1 MTIEWKKT
9 TCSYC
14 GLGCGLM
21 VGLEGGKVVDIKG
34 MKGHPVNDGMI
45 CTLPANYVPIF
56 EAEGRLSDPMVR
68 REGKLVPVNWD
79 EAINHVAD
87 GLKGIIDKHG
97 PNSIALDMGA
107 TCLNEEYYVANK
119 FMKAAIGTNN
129 IECTTRLCMSS
140 SAMGFISTIG
150 ADAPPACYDDVEASD
165 LIFIAGNNMAISV
178 PAIFARV
185 KAAKEKKGT
194 KVIVVDPRKTETA
207 SIADI
212 HLQIQPGTDVA
223 LNNALA
229 NVLFEE
235 GYVDEESVGEYASG
249 LSDLKELVK
258 EYAPLSVSQIT
269 GCPEDHIRET
279 ARLIGKS
286 KAMLVFWFQGYNH
299 STQAVFKNNTL
310 HNLWLL
316 TDNFCRPGAG
326 PLSITGEANALG
338 NRWIGGL
345 SHLLPGMRM
354 VVNPQHRQEL
364 ADFWKLPIEKIQPTP
379 GRSILEMIEGLHSG
393 DVRALW
399 IISANP
405 AASLPNTKWVR
416 EGLSKAELFIVQD
429 IFHPTESSL
438 LADVVLPGAQW
449 CEKTGTLIS
458 SERRIELAEKVVEQY
473 GNVKPDYDIICRVAQ
488 AMGFEKEFQF
498 TSPEEVFEELKKIT
512 KGRICD
518 MGGVTYKSLRNQV
531 GPQLPC
537 PDENHSGTK
546 RLFTDRQFPRPD
558 GRAALLPREY
568 KAPCETPD
576 EEYPYILITG
586 RLQWHFNTR
595 TRTGRVPS
603 LDSASPD
610 NFVEINPV
618 TAVQLGIVAGDE
630 VEVTSRR
637 GSVRGAVRIIDSML
651 TNTIFMPMHFGNAL
665 NVGEGRLANIL
676 TNHVYDLHSKQPE
689 YKYSVVKISKVEQT

>member
-1 MTIEWKKT
+1 VTIEWKKT

-21 VGLEGGKVVDIKG
+21 VCLDGGKVVDIKG
-34 MKGHPVNDGMI
+34 MNGHPVNDGMI
-45 CTLPANYVPIF
+45 CTLPANYAPVF
-56 EAEGRLSDPMVR
+56 EAEGRLSDPMIR
-68 REGKLVPVNWD
+68 RDGKLTSVNWD
-79 EAINHVAD
+79 EAISHVAD
-87 GLKGIIDKHG
+87 RLRGIIDKYG
-97 PNSIALDMGA
+97 KNSIALHMGA

-150 ADAPPACYDDVEASD
+150 ADAPPACYDDVEEAD
-165 LIFIAGNNMAISV
+165 LIFIAGNNMAVSV

-185 KAAKEKKGT
+185 RAAKEAKGT
-194 KVIVVDPRKTETA
+194 KIIVVDPRRTETA

-212 HLQIQPGTDVA
+212 HLQLLPGTDVA

-229 NVLFEE
+229 HVLFEE
-235 GYVDEESVGEYASG
+235 GYVDEESVAEYASG
-249 LSDLKELVK
+249 LNDLKELLK
-258 EYAPLSVSQIT
+258 EYTPSRISQTT
-269 GCPEDHIRET
+269 GCPEDQIREA
-279 ARLIGKS
+279 ARLIGSS

-326 PLSITGEANALG
+326 PLSITGESNALG
-338 NRWIGGL
+338 NRWMGGL

-354 VVNPQHRQEL
+354 VVNPQHRQEV
-364 ADFWKLPIEKIQPTP
+364 ADYWKVPLERIQPTP
-379 GRSILEMIEGLHSG
+379 GRSIIEMIDGLHSG

-399 IISANP
+399 IISANI
-405 AASLPNTKWVR
+405 AASLPNTKWIR

-429 IFHPTESSL
+429 IFHPTESSMM
-438 LADVVLPGAQW
+438 ADVVLASAHW
-449 CEKTGTLIS
+449 FEKTGTFIS
-458 SERRIELAEKVVEQY
+458 SERRIELVDKLVEPY
-473 GNVKPDYDIICRVAQ
+473 GNVKSDYDIICKVAQ

-498 TSPEEVFEELKKIT
+498 ASSEEVFEELKEIT
-512 KGRICD
+512 KGQICD
-518 MGGVTYKSLRNQV
+518 MSGVTYERLRNQV

-537 PDENHSGTK
+537 PDAEHPGTV

-568 KAPCETPD
+568 NPPSETPD

-586 RLQWHFNTR
+586 KLQWHFNTR
-595 TRTGRVPS
+595 TRTGRVPNLQS
-603 LDSASPD
+603 KAPD

-618 TAVQLGIVAGDE
+618 TASQLNIVDGEEIE
-630 VEVTSRR
+630 VASRR
-637 GSVRGAVRIIDSML
+637 GEVRGNVRITDSVL
-651 TNTIFMPMHFGNAL
+651 PNTMFMPMHYGKAL
-665 NVGEGRLANIL
+665 KVSDGRLANLL
-676 TNHVYDLHSKQPE
+676 TNHVCDLHSKQPE
-689 YKYSVVKISKVEQT
+689 FKYSVVKISKIDQN

>member
-1 MTIEWKKT
+1 MTIQWKKT

-21 VGLEGGKVVDIKG
+21 VGLDGGKVVDIKG
-34 MKGHPVNDGMI
+34 MIGHPVNDGMV
-45 CTLPANYVPIF
+45 CTLPANYVPVF
-56 EAEGRLSDPMVR
+56 EAEGRLSGPMIR
-68 REGKLVPVNWD
+68 RDGKFTQVNWE
-79 EAINHVAD
+79 EAINHVAG
-87 GLKGIIDKHG
+87 GLKGIIDRHG
-97 PNSIALDMGA
+97 PNSIALYMGG
-107 TCLNEEYYVANK
+107 TCLNEEYYIANK

-150 ADAPPACYDDVEASD
+150 ADAPPACYDDVEEAD
-165 LIFIAGNNMAISV
+165 LIFIAGNNMAVSV
-178 PAIFARV
+178 PAIFSRV
-185 KAAKEKKGT
+185 HAAKKKNGT

-229 NVLFEE
+229 HVLFKE

-258 EYAPLSVSQIT
+258 EYAPLRVSQIT
-269 GCPEDHIRET
+269 GCPEDQIREA
-279 ARLIGKS
+279 ARLIGRS
-286 KAMLVFWFQGYNH
+286 KAMLVFWFQGYSH

-326 PLSITGEANALG
+326 PLSITGESNALG
-338 NRWIGGL
+338 NRWVGGL

-364 ADFWKLPIEKIQPTP
+364 ADYWEIPVEKVQSAP
-379 GRSILEMIEGLHSG
+379 GRSIIEMIEGLHSG

-405 AASLPNTKWVR
+405 AASLPDTKWVR
-416 EGLSKAELFIVQD
+416 DGLSKAELLIAQD
-429 IFHPTESSL
+429 IFHPTESTMM
-438 LADVVLPGAQW
+438 ADVVLAGAHW
-449 CEKTGTLIS
+449 IEKTGTFIS
-458 SERRIELAEKVVEQY
+458 SERRIELVDQIVEPY
-473 GNVKPDYDIICRVAQ
+473 GNVKPDYDIICMIAQ
-488 AMGFEKEFQF
+488 AMGFENDFQYA
-498 TSPEEVFEELKKIT
+498 SSEEVFEELKKIT

-518 MGGVTYKSLRNQV
+518 MSGVTYERLRNKV
-531 GPQLPC
+531 GLQLPC
-537 PDENHSGTK
+537 PTEDHPGTE

-568 KAPCETPD
+568 KKPCETPD

-595 TRTGRVPS
+595 TRTGRVSS
-603 LDSASPD
+603 LDSKARD
-610 NFVEINPV
+610 NFVEINPI
-618 TAVQLGIVAGDE
+618 TASRLGIVDGDE

-637 GSVRGAVRIIDSML
+637 GAVSGAARITESML
-651 TNTIFMPMHFGNAL
+651 LNTIFMPMHFGNAL
-665 NVGEGRLANIL
+665 NVGDGRLANLL
-676 TNHVYDLHSKQPE
+676 TNHVCDLHSKQPE
-689 YKYSVVKISKVEQT
+689 YKYSVVKISKADQT

>member
-1 MTIEWKKT
+1 
-9 TCSYC
+9 
-14 GLGCGLM
+14 M
-21 VGLEGGKVVDIKG
+21 VGLDGGKVVDIKG

-45 CTLPANYVPIF
+45 CTLPANYAPIF
-56 EAEGRLSDPMVR
+56 EADDRLSDPMIR
-68 REGKLVPVNWD
+68 RDGKLAPVNWD
-79 EAINHVAD
+79 EAINHVAV
-87 GLKGIIDKHG
+87 GLKNIIDKHG
-97 PNSIALDMGA
+97 PNSIALHMGA
-107 TCLNEEYYVANK
+107 TCLNEEYYIANK

-150 ADAPPACYDDVEASD
+150 ADAPPACYDDVEDAD
-165 LIFIAGNNMAISV
+165 LIFIAGNNMAVSV
-178 PAIFARV
+178 PAIFSRV
-185 KAAKEKKGT
+185 SAAKKENGT
-194 KVIVVDPRKTETA
+194 KVIVVDPRRTETA

-229 NVLFEE
+229 HVLFEE
-235 GYVDEESVGEYASG
+235 GFVDEELVVEYASG

-258 EYAPLSVSQIT
+258 EYTPLRAFKIT
-269 GCPEDHIRET
+269 GCPEDEIREA
-279 ARLIGKS
+279 ARLIGRS

-326 PLSITGEANALG
+326 PLSLTGESNALG

-364 ADFWKLPIEKIQPTP
+364 ADFWKIPVEKIQPTP
-379 GRSILEMIEGLHSG
+379 GRSIIEMIEGLHSG

-399 IISANP
+399 VISANP

-416 EGLSKAELFIVQD
+416 EGLSKSELFVVQD
-429 IFHPTESSL
+429 IFHPTESSM
-438 LADVVLPGAQW
+438 LADVVLPGAHW
-449 CEKTGTLIS
+449 FEKTGTFIS
-458 SERRIELAEKVVEQY
+458 SERRIELVDKIIESY
-473 GNVKPDYDIICRVAQ
+473 GNVKSDSDIICKVAQ
-488 AMGFEKEFQF
+488 AMGFEKGFQF
-498 TSPEEVFEELKKIT
+498 DTSEEVFGELKKIT

-518 MGGVTYKSLRNQV
+518 MSGVTYERLRNKV

-537 PDENHSGTK
+537 PDVEHPGTK

-568 KAPCETPD
+568 NPPSETPD

-586 RLQWHFNTR
+586 KLQWHFNTR
-595 TRTGRVPS
+595 TRTGRVSS
-603 LDSASPD
+603 LDSKEPD
-610 NFVEINPV
+610 NFVEINTV
-618 TAVQLGIVAGDE
+618 TATQLGIVDGEE

-637 GSVRGAVRIIDSML
+637 GTVRGAARITDCVL
-651 TNTIFMPMHFGNAL
+651 PNTIFIPMHFGNAL
-665 NVGEGRLANIL
+665 KVSDGRLANLL
-676 TNHVYDLHSKQPE
+676 TNQVCDLHSKQPG
-689 YKYSVVKISKVEQT
+689 YKYSVVKISKIDQI

>member
-1 MTIEWKKT
+1 
-9 TCSYC
+9 
-14 GLGCGLM
+14 
-21 VGLEGGKVVDIKG
+21 
-34 MKGHPVNDGMI
+34 MI
-45 CTLPANYVPIF
+45 
-56 EAEGRLSDPMVR
+56 RHD
-68 REGKLVPVNWD
+68 GKLSPVSWD
-79 EAINHVAD
+79 DATNHVAA
-87 GLKGIIDKHG
+87 GLKRIIDKHG
-97 PNSIALDMGA
+97 PNSIALHMGA

-150 ADAPPACYDDVEASD
+150 ADAPPACYDDVEKAD
-165 LIFIAGNNMAISV
+165 LLFIAGNNMAVSV
-178 PAIFARV
+178 PAIFSRVCAARG
-185 KAAKEKKGT
+185 KNGT
-194 KVIVVDPRKTETA
+194 KVIVVDPRRTETA

-229 NVLFEE
+229 HVLFEE
-235 GYVDEESVGEYASG
+235 GYVDEELVGEYASG

-258 EYAPLSVSQIT
+258 EYTPLRVSQIT
-269 GCPEDHIRET
+269 GCPEDQIREA
-279 ARLIGKS
+279 ARLIGKA

-326 PLSITGEANALG
+326 PLSITGESNALG
-338 NRWIGGL
+338 NRWVGGL

-364 ADFWKLPIEKIQPTP
+364 ADFWHVPIEKIKPTP
-379 GRSILEMIEGLHSG
+379 GRSIIEMIEGLHSG

-416 EGLSKAELFIVQD
+416 EGLSRAELFIVQD
-429 IFHPTESSL
+429 IFHPTESSMM
-438 LADVVLPGAQW
+438 ADVVLAGAHW
-449 CEKTGTLIS
+449 FEKTGTFIS
-458 SERRIELAEKVVEQY
+458 SERRIELVDKIVEQY

-498 TSPEEVFEELKKIT
+498 ASAEEVFEELKKIT

-518 MGGVTYKSLRNQV
+518 MSGVTYERLRNQV

-537 PDENHSGTK
+537 PTEDHPGTD
-546 RLFTDRQFPRPD
+546 RLFTERQFPRPD

-568 KAPCETPD
+568 KTPSEAPD

-595 TRTGRVPS
+595 TRTGRVSS
-603 LDSASPD
+603 LDSNAPD

-618 TAVQLGIVAGDE
+618 TASQLGIVVGDE

-637 GSVRGAVRIIDSML
+637 GSVRGIVRITDCML
-651 TNTIFMPMHFGNAL
+651 PNTIFMPMHFGNAL
-665 NVGEGRLANIL
+665 NVGDGRLANLL

-689 YKYSVVKISKVEQT
+689 YKYSVVKVSKAVQT

>member
-1 MTIEWKKT
+1 
-9 TCSYC
+9 
-14 GLGCGLM
+14 M

-56 EAEGRLSDPMVR
+56 EAEGRLSDPLIR
-68 REGKLVPVNWD
+68 RDGKLATVNWD
-79 EAINHVAD
+79 DAINHVAV
-87 GLKGIIDKHG
+87 GLKRIIDKHG
-97 PNSIALDMGA
+97 PDSIALHMGA

-150 ADAPPACYDDVEASD
+150 ADAPPACYDDVEDAD
-165 LIFIAGNNMAISV
+165 LIFIAGNNMAVSV

-185 KAAKEKKGT
+185 NAAKKKNCT

-212 HLQIQPGTDVA
+212 HLQILPGTDVA

-229 NVLFEE
+229 HVLFEE

-249 LSDLKELVK
+249 LSDLKELLK
-258 EYAPLSVSQIT
+258 EYTPLRSSQIT
-269 GCPEDHIRET
+269 GCPEDQIRAA
-279 ARLIGKS
+279 ARLIGKA

-326 PLSITGEANALG
+326 PLSITGESNALG
-338 NRWIGGL
+338 NRWMGGL

-364 ADFWKLPIEKIQPTP
+364 ADFWKIPLEKIKPAP
-379 GRSILEMIEGLHSG
+379 GRSIIEMIEGLHSG

-399 IISANP
+399 IISANL
-405 AASLPNTKWVR
+405 AASLPNTKWVM
-416 EGLSKAELFIVQD
+416 EGLSRAELFIVQD
-429 IFHPTESSL
+429 IFHPTESSMM
-438 LADVVLPGAQW
+438 ADVVLSGAHW
-449 CEKTGTLIS
+449 IEKTGTFIS
-458 SERRIELAEKVVEQY
+458 SERRIELVDKIIEPY
-473 GNVKPDYDIICRVAQ
+473 GNAKPDYDIICRVAQ
-488 AMGFEKEFQF
+488 AMGFEKQFQY
-498 TSPEEVFEELKKIT
+498 TSSEEVFEELKEIT

-518 MGGVTYKSLRNQV
+518 MGGVSYERLRNQV

-537 PDENHSGTK
+537 PDIEHSGTK
-546 RLFTDRQFPRPD
+546 RLFTDRRFPRPD

-568 KAPCETPD
+568 KPPPETPD

-586 RLQWHFNTR
+586 RIQWHFNTR
-595 TRTGRVPS
+595 TRTGRVSS
-603 LDSASPD
+603 LNAKAQD
-610 NFVEINPV
+610 NFVDISPV
-618 TAVQLGIVAGDE
+618 IASQLCIVEGEE

-637 GSVRGAVRIIDSML
+637 GSVTGAVRITDSML
-651 TNTIFMPMHFGNAL
+651 PNVIFMPMHFGNAL
-665 NVGEGRLANIL
+665 NVGDGRLANLL

-689 YKYSVVKISKVEQT
+689 YKYSTVKISKTDQT

>member
-1 MTIEWKKT
+1 MTIRWKKT

-21 VGLEGGKVVDIKG
+21 VGIDGGKVVDIKG

-56 EAEGRLSDPMVR
+56 EAEGRLSDPMIR
-68 REGKLVPVNWD
+68 RDGKLTPVNWD
-79 EAINHVAD
+79 EATNHVAA
-87 GLKGIIDKHG
+87 GLKRIIDEHG
-97 PNSIALDMGA
+97 PDSIALHMGA

-150 ADAPPACYDDVEASD
+150 ADAPPACYDDVEEAD
-165 LIFIAGNNMAISV
+165 LIFIAGNNMAVSV

-185 KAAKEKKGT
+185 NAAKKNNGT
-194 KVIVVDPRKTETA
+194 KVIVVDPRRTETA

-229 NVLFEE
+229 HVLFEE

-249 LSDLKELVK
+249 LSDLKELLK
-258 EYAPLSVSQIT
+258 EYTPLRISKIT
-269 GCPEDHIRET
+269 GCPEDQIREA
-279 ARLIGKS
+279 ARLIGKA
-286 KAMLVFWFQGYNH
+286 KAMLVFWCQGYNH

-326 PLSITGEANALG
+326 PLSITGESNALG
-338 NRWIGGL
+338 NRWMGGL
-345 SHLLPGMRM
+345 SHLLPGMRL

-364 ADFWKLPIEKIQPTP
+364 ADFWKIPIEKIKPTP
-379 GRSILEMIEGLHSG
+379 GRSIIEMIEGLHSG
-393 DVRALW
+393 EVRALW
-399 IISANP
+399 VISANP
-405 AASLPNTKWVR
+405 AASLPDTKWVR
-416 EGLSKAELFIVQD
+416 EGLSRAELFIVQD
-429 IFHPTESSL
+429 IFHPTESSMM
-438 LADVVLPGAQW
+438 ADVVLPAAHW
-449 CEKTGTLIS
+449 IEKTGTFIS
-458 SERRIELAEKVVEQY
+458 SERRIELVDKIVESY
-473 GNVKPDYDIICRVAQ
+473 GNVKPDYEIICRVAQ
-488 AMGFEKEFQF
+488 AMGFEKQFQYA
-498 TSPEEVFEELKKIT
+498 SSEEVFEELKEIT

-518 MGGVTYKSLRNQV
+518 MGGVSYERLRDQV

-537 PDENHSGTK
+537 PDIEHPGTK

-568 KAPCETPD
+568 NPPSETPD

-595 TRTGRVPS
+595 TRTGRVSS
-603 LDSASPD
+603 LDSKAPD
-610 NFVEINPV
+610 NFVEISPV
-618 TAVQLGIVAGDE
+618 TASQLCIVEGEE

-637 GSVRGAVRIIDSML
+637 GSVSGTVRITDSML
-651 TNTIFMPMHFGNAL
+651 PNTIFMPMHFGNAL
-665 NVGEGRLANIL
+665 NVGDGRLANLL

-689 YKYSVVKISKVEQT
+689 YKYSVVKISKTDQT

>member
-1 MTIEWKKT
+1 MTIQWKKT

-21 VGLEGGKVVDIKG
+21 VGLDGGKVVDIKG

-45 CTLPANYVPIF
+45 CTLPANYAPIF
-56 EAEGRLSDPMVR
+56 EAEDRLSDPMIR
-68 REGKLVPVNWD
+68 RDGKLTSVNWD

-87 GLKGIIDKHG
+87 GLKRIIDKYG

-150 ADAPPACYDDVEASD
+150 ADAPPACYDDVEDAD
-165 LIFIAGNNMAISV
+165 LIFIAGNNMAVSV
-178 PAIFARV
+178 PAIFSRV
-185 KAAKEKKGT
+185 SAAKKENGT
-194 KVIVVDPRKTETA
+194 KVIVVDPRRTETA

-212 HLQIQPGTDVA
+212 HLQLQPGTDVA

-229 NVLFEE
+229 HVLFEE
-235 GYVDEESVGEYASG
+235 GYVDEDSVGEYASG

-258 EYAPLSVSQIT
+258 EYTPLRAFQIT
-269 GCPEDHIRET
+269 GCPEDQIREA
-279 ARLIGKS
+279 ARLIGRS

-326 PLSITGEANALG
+326 PLSLTGESNALG

-364 ADFWKLPIEKIQPTP
+364 ADFWKIPVEKIQPTP
-379 GRSILEMIEGLHSG
+379 GRSIIEMIEDLHSG
-393 DVRALW
+393 DIRALW

-416 EGLSKAELFIVQD
+416 EGLSKADLFVVQD
-429 IFHPTESSL
+429 IFHPTESSM
-438 LADVVLPGAQW
+438 LADVVLPGAHW
-449 CEKTGTLIS
+449 FEKTGTFIS
-458 SERRIELAEKVVEQY
+458 SERRIELVDKIIESY
-473 GNVKPDYDIICRVAQ
+473 GNVKPDHEIICRIAQ
-488 AMGFEKEFQF
+488 AMGFEKGFQF
-498 TSPEEVFEELKKIT
+498 DTSEEVFDELKKIT

-518 MGGVTYKSLRNQV
+518 MSGVTYERLRNKV

-537 PDENHSGTK
+537 PDAEHSGTK

-558 GRAALLPREY
+558 GRAALLPRDY
-568 KAPCETPD
+568 NPPSETPD

-586 RLQWHFNTR
+586 KLQWHFNTR
-595 TRTGRVPS
+595 TRTARVPG
-603 LDSASPD
+603 LDSKAPD
-610 NFVEINPV
+610 NFVEINPL
-618 TAVQLGIVAGDE
+618 TASQLGIVDGED

-637 GSVRGAVRIIDSML
+637 GAVRGAVQITNSVL
-651 TNTIFMPMHFGNAL
+651 PNTIFMPMHFGNAL
-665 NVGEGRLANIL
+665 KVGDDRLANLL
-676 TNHVYDLHSKQPE
+676 TNQVCDLHSKQPE
-689 YKYSVVKISKVEQT
+689 YKYSVVKISKIDQI

>member
-1 MTIEWKKT
+1 VTIQWKKT

-21 VGLEGGKVVDIKG
+21 VGLDGGKVVDIKG

-45 CTLPANYVPIF
+45 CTLPANYSPVF
-56 EAEGRLSDPMVR
+56 EAEGRLSDPMIR
-68 REGKLVPVNWD
+68 CDGKLTSVNWD
-79 EAINHVAD
+79 EAICHVAD
-87 GLKGIIDKHG
+87 RLKGIIDKHG
-97 PNSIALDMGA
+97 PNSIALHMGA

-150 ADAPPACYDDVEASD
+150 ADAPPACYDDVEEAD
-165 LIFIAGNNMAISV
+165 LIFIAGNNMAVSV

-185 KAAKEKKGT
+185 RAARETKGT
-194 KVIVVDPRKTETA
+194 KIIVVDPRRTETA

-212 HLQIQPGTDVA
+212 HLQLFPGTDVA

-229 NVLFEE
+229 HVLFEE
-235 GYVDEESVGEYASG
+235 GYVDEESVAEYASG
-249 LSDLKELVK
+249 LNDLKELIK
-258 EYAPLSVSQIT
+258 EYTPSRVSQTT
-269 GCPEDHIRET
+269 GCPEDQIREA
-279 ARLIGKS
+279 ARLIGRS

-299 STQAVFKNNTL
+299 SSQAVFKNNTL

-326 PLSITGEANALG
+326 PLSITGESNALG
-338 NRWIGGL
+338 NRWMGGL

-354 VVNPQHRQEL
+354 VVNPQHRQEI
-364 ADFWKLPIEKIQPTP
+364 ADFWKIPLERIQPTP
-379 GRSILEMIEGLHSG
+379 GRSIIEMIEGLHSG

-405 AASLPNTKWVR
+405 AASLPNTKWIR

-429 IFHPTESSL
+429 IFHPTESSMM
-438 LADVVLPGAQW
+438 ADVVLASAHW
-449 CEKTGTLIS
+449 FEKTGTFIS
-458 SERRIELAEKVVEQY
+458 SERRIELVDKLVEPY
-473 GNVKPDYDIICRVAQ
+473 GNVRSDYDIICKVAQ
-488 AMGFEKEFQF
+488 AMGFEKKFHF
-498 TSPEEVFEELKKIT
+498 ASSEEVFDELKEIT
-512 KGRICD
+512 KGQICD
-518 MGGVTYKSLRNQV
+518 MSGVTYERLRNQV

-537 PDENHSGTK
+537 PDTGHPGTV

-568 KAPCETPD
+568 NPPSEVPN

-586 RLQWHFNTR
+586 KLQWHFNTR
-595 TRTGRVPS
+595 TRTGRVPNLHS
-603 LDSASPD
+603 KAPD

-618 TAVQLGIVAGDE
+618 TASQLNIVDGEEIE
-630 VEVTSRR
+630 VASR
-637 GSVRGAVRIIDSML
+637 RGAVRGTVRITDSVL
-651 TNTIFMPMHFGNAL
+651 PNTIFIPMHYGNAL
-665 NVGEGRLANIL
+665 KVGDGRLANLL
-676 TNHVYDLHSKQPE
+676 TNNVCDIHSKQPE
-689 YKYSVVKISKVEQT
+689 YKYSVVKISKIDQN

>member
-1 MTIEWKKT
+1 VTIEWKKT

-21 VGLEGGKVVDIKG
+21 VCLDGGKVVDIKG
-34 MKGHPVNDGMI
+34 MNGHPVNDGMI
-45 CTLPANYVPIF
+45 CTLPANYAPVF
-56 EAEGRLSDPMVR
+56 EAEGRLSDPMIR
-68 REGKLVPVNWD
+68 RDGKLTSVNWD
-79 EAINHVAD
+79 EAISHVAD
-87 GLKGIIDKHG
+87 RLRGIIDKYG
-97 PNSIALDMGA
+97 KNSIALHMGA

-150 ADAPPACYDDVEASD
+150 ADAPPACYDDVEEAD
-165 LIFIAGNNMAISV
+165 LIFIAGNNMAVSV

-185 KAAKEKKGT
+185 RAAKEAKGT
-194 KVIVVDPRKTETA
+194 KIIVVDPRRTETA

-212 HLQIQPGTDVA
+212 HLQLLPGTDVA

-229 NVLFEE
+229 HVLFEE
-235 GYVDEESVGEYASG
+235 GYVDEESVAEYASG
-249 LSDLKELVK
+249 LNDLKELLK
-258 EYAPLSVSQIT
+258 EYTPSRVSQIT
-269 GCPEDHIRET
+269 GCPEDQIREA
-279 ARLIGKS
+279 ARLIGSS

-326 PLSITGEANALG
+326 PLSITGESNALG
-338 NRWIGGL
+338 NRWMGGL

-354 VVNPQHRQEL
+354 VVNPQHRQEV
-364 ADFWKLPIEKIQPTP
+364 ADYWKVPLERIQPTP
-379 GRSILEMIEGLHSG
+379 GRSIIEMIDGLHSG

-399 IISANP
+399 IISANI
-405 AASLPNTKWVR
+405 AASLPNTKWIR

-429 IFHPTESSL
+429 IFHPTESSMM
-438 LADVVLPGAQW
+438 ADVVLASAHW
-449 CEKTGTLIS
+449 FEKTGTFIS
-458 SERRIELAEKVVEQY
+458 SERRIELVDKLVEPY
-473 GNVKPDYDIICRVAQ
+473 GNVKSDYDIICKVAQ

-498 TSPEEVFEELKKIT
+498 ASSEEVFEELKEIT
-512 KGRICD
+512 KGQICD
-518 MGGVTYKSLRNQV
+518 MSGVTYERLRNQV

-537 PDENHSGTK
+537 PDAEHPGTV

-568 KAPCETPD
+568 NPPSETPD

-586 RLQWHFNTR
+586 KLQWHFNTR
-595 TRTGRVPS
+595 TRTGRVPNLQS
-603 LDSASPD
+603 KAPD

-618 TAVQLGIVAGDE
+618 TASQLNIVDGEEIE
-630 VEVTSRR
+630 VASRR
-637 GSVRGAVRIIDSML
+637 GEVRGNVRITDSVL
-651 TNTIFMPMHFGNAL
+651 PNTMFMPMHYGKAL
-665 NVGEGRLANIL
+665 KVSDGRLANLL
-676 TNHVYDLHSKQPE
+676 TNHVCDLHSKQPE
-689 YKYSVVKISKVEQT
+689 FKYSVVKISKIDQN

>member
-1 MTIEWKKT
+1 
-9 TCSYC
+9 
-14 GLGCGLM
+14 M

-34 MKGHPVNDGMI
+34 MKGHPVNDGTI
-45 CTLPANYVPIF
+45 CTLPANYVPVF
-56 EAEGRLSDPMVR
+56 EAEGRLSGPMIR
-68 REGKLVPVNWD
+68 CDGKHTPVGWD
-79 EAINHVAD
+79 EAINHVAV
-87 GLKGIIDKHG
+87 GLKRIIDKHG
-97 PNSIALDMGA
+97 PNSIALHMGA

-150 ADAPPACYDDVEASD
+150 ADAPPACYDDVEKAD
-165 LIFIAGNNMAISV
+165 LIFIAGNNMAVSV
-178 PAIFARV
+178 PAIFSRVCAARG
-185 KAAKEKKGT
+185 KNGT
-194 KVIVVDPRKTETA
+194 KVIVVDPRRTETA

-229 NVLFEE
+229 HVLFEE
-235 GYVDEESVGEYASG
+235 GYVDEELVGEYASG
-249 LSDLKELVK
+249 LSDLKVLVN
-258 EYAPLSVSQIT
+258 EYTPLRVSKIT
-269 GCPEDHIRET
+269 GCPEGQIREA
-279 ARLIGKS
+279 ARLIGKA

-326 PLSITGEANALG
+326 PLSITGESNALG
-338 NRWIGGL
+338 NRWVGGL

-364 ADFWKLPIEKIQPTP
+364 ADFWEIPIDKIKPTP
-379 GRSILEMIEGLHSG
+379 GRSIIEMVEGLHSG

-399 IISANP
+399 IVSANP
-405 AASLPNTKWVR
+405 AASLPDTKWVR
-416 EGLSKAELFIVQD
+416 QGLAKAELLIVQD
-429 IFHPTESSL
+429 IFHPTESSMM
-438 LADVVLPGAQW
+438 ADVVLAGAHW
-449 CEKTGTLIS
+449 FEKTGTFIS
-458 SERRIELAEKVVEQY
+458 SERRIELVDGIVEPY

-488 AMGFEKEFQF
+488 AMGFKNDFQF
-498 TSPEEVFEELKKIT
+498 SSSEEVFEELKKIT

-518 MGGVTYKSLRNQV
+518 MNGVTYERLRKNI

-537 PDENHSGTK
+537 STEDHPGTE
-546 RLFTDRQFPRPD
+546 RLFTDRRFPRPD

-568 KAPCETPD
+568 KLPCETPD

-595 TRTGRVPS
+595 TRTGRVAELES
-603 LDSASPD
+603 SAPD
-610 NFVEINPV
+610 NFVEINPD
-618 TAVQLGIVAGDE
+618 TAAHLGIVEGDE

-637 GSVRGAVRIIDSML
+637 RSIRGAVCITDRML
-651 TNTIFMPMHFGNAL
+651 ANTIFMPMHYGSAL
-665 NVGEGRLANIL
+665 NVGDGRLANLL

-689 YKYSVVKISKVEQT
+689 YKYSVVKVAKAVQT